1 MNVRSVVWRRS
12 PRGERLIHG
21 LRTLDRVWRLWH
33 IWFGWMFLHAPYAC
47 NKPALEGCD

>member
-1 MNVRSVVWRRS
+1 MNVRPVLRRRF
-12 PRGERLIHG
+12 PRSERFIHG

-33 IWFGWMFLHAPYAC
+33 VWFGWMFLHGSYGC

>member
-1 MNVRSVVWRRS
+1 MIVRSILWSRS
-12 PRGERLIHG
+12 SRSERFIHG

-33 IWFGWMFLHAPYAC
+33 VWFGWMFLHGSYAC